1 VLYYGELAQTRHK
14 ETSFR
19 SIELLKD
26 RGYFASNQKPNKMSQ
41 ANLGAVEIHER
52 EAVPLVARK
61 RKKIFSFPAGAVVLI
76 ALAAI
81 GVVMRSSIIHPTQQH
96 FNKAAEMT
104 VTVVHPQKA
113 SITIPVLPGQ
123 TEAYTDAPIY
133 AQTSGYLKKWY
144 FDIGAKVK
152 AGEVLAEIDTP
163 EVDQELAQAQ
173 AQLKV
178 AQAAL
183 NLSEV
188 TYHRYQDLF
197 NRRVIAAEDF
207 DTALDT
213 YRENQAIVMADQ
225 ANINQ
230 LEALEGFKIVRAPF
244 TGIVTARNTDIGD
257 YIAAGSG
264 TQLFRMQQTSPLRV
278 YVNVPQAFADLVK
291 IGTAAEL
298 TLDEFPGR
306 KFVGHVTNTA
316 RAIDPTSRTLLTE
329 LQVPNETGELFP
341 GAYALITLRVD
352 DNTGILTIPANAL
365 LFRSD
370 GTTVGVV
377 DGEGKVEIR
386 KITIDLNLGD
396 KLEIAQGLSETD
408 QVILNPSDSLA
419 NGMTAK
425 ILNQKQTSKEG

>member
-1 VLYYGELAQTRHK
+1 
-14 ETSFR
+14 
-19 SIELLKD
+19 
-26 RGYFASNQKPNKMSQ
+26 MSQ
-41 ANLGAVEIHER
+41 GNLGVVETRER
-52 EAVPLVARK
+52 KAVPQIARK
-61 RKKIFSFPAGAVVLI
+61 RKIKFSFLAGAVVLI

-81 GVVMRSSIIHPTQQH
+81 GIEMRFSTTQPTQQH
-96 FNKAAEMT
+96 SNTAAEMT

-123 TEAYTDAPIY
+123 TEAYTDAPIF
-133 AQTSGYLKKWY
+133 AQTSGYLKTWY
-144 FDIGAKVK
+144 YDIGAKVK
-152 AGEVLAEIDTP
+152 AGAVLAEIDTP

-183 NLSEV
+183 SLSAV
-188 TYHRYQDLF
+188 TYHRDQKLF
-197 NRRVIAAEDF
+197 NEKVLDAQTR
-207 DTALDT
+207 DTAADT

-230 LEALEGFKIVRAPF
+230 LEALEGFKIVTAPF

-257 YIAAGSG
+257 YISSGSG
-264 TQLFRMQQTSPLRV
+264 TQLFAMQRTSPLRV
-278 YVNVPQAFADLVK
+278 YVNVPQIYAQMVK
-291 IGTAAEL
+291 IGTEGDL

-341 GAYALITLRVD
+341 GAYALVTLQVT

-365 LFRSD
+365 IFQRE

-377 DGEGKVEIR
+377 GADGKVEIR
-386 KITIDLNLGD
+386 KIIINLNLGV
-396 KLEIAQGLSETD
+396 KLEISQGLSVTD

-419 NGMTAK
+419 DGMTVK
-425 ILNQKQTSKEG
+425 ILNQNQTSKEE

>member
-1 VLYYGELAQTRHK
+1 
-14 ETSFR
+14 
-19 SIELLKD
+19 
-26 RGYFASNQKPNKMSQ
+26 MSQ
-41 ANLGAVEIHER
+41 ANLYAAEIQE
-52 EAVPLVARK
+52 EEKSVPKSPRTKRPRSPFLAGVVVLVA
-61 RKKIFSFPAGAVVLI
+61 
-76 ALAAI
+76 LAII
-81 GVVMRSSIIHPTQQH
+81 GVEVWSSKTKPLQQH
-96 FNKAAEMT
+96 PNKAAQMT

-123 TEAYTDAPIY
+123 TEAYTDAPIH

-152 AGEVLAEIDTP
+152 AGDVLADIDTP
-163 EVDQELAQAQ
+163 EVDQQLAQAQ

-183 NLSEV
+183 NLAEV
-188 TYHRYQDLF
+188 TWRRNQDLYKR
-197 NRRVIAAEDF
+197 NVIAVQDY
-207 DTALDT
+207 DTATDT

-230 LEALEGFKIVRAPF
+230 LQALEGFKIVRAPF

-257 YIAAGSG
+257 YIPSGSG
-264 TQLFRMQQTSPLRV
+264 TQLFRMQRTSPLRV
-278 YVNVPQAFADLVK
+278 YVNVPQAFAHLVK
-291 IGTAAEL
+291 IGTKGDL

-341 GAYALITLRVD
+341 GAYALITLQVN
-352 DNTGILTIPANAL
+352 DNTGILTIPADSL
-365 LFRSD
+365 IFQRE

-377 DGEGKVEIR
+377 DADNKVEIR
-386 KITIDLNLGD
+386 KITIGLDLGD
-396 KLEIAQGLSETD
+396 KLQISQGLTATD

-419 NGMTAK
+419 NGMTVK
-425 ILNQKQTSKEG
+425 ILNQKQTLKKE

>member
-1 VLYYGELAQTRHK
+1 
-14 ETSFR
+14 
-19 SIELLKD
+19 
-26 RGYFASNQKPNKMSQ
+26 MSQ
-41 ANLGAVEIHER
+41 GNLGAVEILER
-52 EAVPLVARK
+52 KGVPQIARK
-61 RKKIFSFPAGAVVLI
+61 RKIKFSFLAGAVVLM
-76 ALAAI
+76 ALVAI
-81 GVVMRSSIIHPTQQH
+81 GVELRSSRTQLIQQH
-96 FNKAAEMT
+96 ANKAAEMT
-104 VTVVHPQKA
+104 VAVVHPQKA

-123 TEAYTDAPIY
+123 TEAYTDAPIF

-144 FDIGAKVK
+144 YDIGAKVK
-152 AGEVLAEIDTP
+152 AGDVLAEIDTP

-188 TYHRYQDLF
+188 TWRRNQDLF
-197 NRRVIAAEDF
+197 NRRVIAVQDY
-207 DTALDT
+207 DTATDT
-213 YRENQAIVMADQ
+213 YRENQAQVMVDQ

-278 YVNVPQAFADLVK
+278 YVSVPQIFAQLVK
-291 IGTAAEL
+291 VGAEADL

-306 KFVGHVTNTA
+306 KFLGHVTNTA
-316 RAIDPTSRTLLTE
+316 RAIDPISRTLLTE

-341 GAYALITLRVD
+341 GAYALITLQAT
-352 DNTGILTIPANAL
+352 NSTGILTIPSNAV
-365 LFRSD
+365 LFRSE

-377 DGEGKVEIR
+377 DADSKVEIR
-386 KITIDLNLGD
+386 KITVDLNLGD
-396 KLEIAQGLSETD
+396 RLEISQGLSEID
-408 QVILNPSDSLA
+408 QVIVNPSDSLA
-419 NGMTAK
+419 NGMTVK
-425 ILNQKQTSKEG
+425 ILN